1 CHELK
6 IVNTVCPV
14 TIRRQEDTM
23 ALAAAVDM
31 MVVVGGRNSA
41 NTKELTRLCQI
52 ADKPVIQIEGAP
64 DLADAAA
71 FGAARVVGVTGGT
84 STPIEDLEAV
94 AERVFVLAGTAD
106 SQARAKDLARAA
118 LTQVAEPAYRSTSLD
133 EHGREKKRASVAG
146 AA

>member
-1 CHELK
+1 
-6 IVNTVCPV
+6 
-14 TIRRQEDTM
+14 M

-52 ADKPVIQIEGAP
+52 AGRPVIQVEGAP
-64 DLADAAA
+64 DLTDASA
-71 FGAARVVGVTGGT
+71 FGDARVVGVTGGT

-94 AERVFVLAGTAD
+94 AERVFALAGTTE
-106 SQARAKDLARAA
+106 SQGRAKELAGAA
-118 LTQVAEPAYRSTSLD
+118 LRQVAEPAYRSTSLD

>member
-1 CHELK
+1 
-6 IVNTVCPV
+6 
-14 TIRRQEDTM
+14 M

-52 ADKPVIQIEGAP
+52 NGRPVMQIEGAF
-64 DLADAAA
+64 DLTDNAA
-71 FGAARVVGVTGGT
+71 FGTARVVGVTGGT

-94 AERVFVLAGTAD
+94 AERVYALGGTPDRQAHAVELAH
-106 SQARAKDLARAA
+106 AA
-118 LTQVAEPAYRSTSLD
+118 LSEVAEPAYRSTSLD
-133 EHGREKKRASVAG
+133 EHGRHQRRNSVAG